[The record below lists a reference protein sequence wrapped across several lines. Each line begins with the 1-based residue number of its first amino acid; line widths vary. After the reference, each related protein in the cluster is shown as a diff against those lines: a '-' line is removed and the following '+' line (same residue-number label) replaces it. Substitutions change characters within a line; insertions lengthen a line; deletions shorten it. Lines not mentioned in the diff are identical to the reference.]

1 MMGRREDSQVQFLY
15 AFDLDKVVPA
25 DHLVRQIDA
34 ILDLSWVHR
43 ELRPYYSHTGRPSID
58 PVLMIRMLLVGY
70 VFALRSERR
79 LCSEVQ
85 VNLAYRWFCKLSV
98 EDKIPDHSV
107 FSRARHERFRESDA
121 LRRVFEGVVAMCIA
135 ARLVG
140 GEAFSVDASLIK
152 ADVDKKKRA
161 PGDQPIAWPKAEQAS
176 HAVREYLSALDTAH
190 SKEETGEGDDDG
202 STGGRRRKPP
212 KEVSLTDPQATWVA
226 RPGMDPFFA
235 YDANYLIDNKA
246 GIIIDAEGTRA
257 NRVVKISVTRTMI
270 ERVARRFGL
279 QPQRLAGDTV
289 YGAVSLLK
297 WLVDRQITPHIP
309 VWDKS
314 ARSDGTFSRADFVF
328 DQERNVYVCP
338 GGVQLTSTGNIDQ
351 GHIVYYRAN
360 KKDCSA
366 CSLKPRCTTA
376 AVRKVTR
383 DLNEDVRHSVRAL
396 ADTDAF
402 QQSRRER
409 KKVEMRFAHMKRIL
423 RLDRLRLRWGKRRG
437 ATHCDRAESEKAR
450 QAPRPRSSPRS
461 RVLSVGVASGEC
473 RRCKF
478 ATPERERGTEA
489 SPKLL
494 GRPSS
499 TTPSSFAT
507 QSIQQRTSPADAAM
521 SGRCRFCC
529 RSRLLEPT
537 NADSLVLR

>member
-43 ELRPYYSHTGRPSID
+43 ELRPYYSNTGRPSID

-176 HAVREYLSALDTAH
+176 HAVREYLAALDTAH
-190 SKEETGEGDDDG
+190 SKEENGDGDDGG
-202 STGGRRRKPP
+202 SSGGRRRKPP

-257 NRVVKISVTRTMI
+257 NRVVEISVTRTMI

-338 GGVQLTSTGNIDQ
+338 GGALLTSTGNIDQ

-383 DLNEDVRHSVRAL
+383 DLNEDVRDSVRAL
-396 ADTDAF
+396 ANTDAF

-423 RLDRLRLRWGKRRG
+423 RLDRLRLRGLSGARDEVLLTATAQNLRRL
-437 ATHCDRAESEKAR
+437 
-450 QAPRPRSSPRS
+450 
-461 RVLSVGVASGEC
+461 V
-473 RRCKF
+473 
-478 ATPERERGTEA
+478 
-489 SPKLL
+489 KLL
-494 GRPSS
+494 GRAP
-499 TTPSSFAT
+499 PV
-507 QSIQQRTSPADAAM
+507 AAA
-521 SGRCRFCC
+521 C
-529 RSRLLEPT
+529 
-537 NADSLVLR
+537 